1 MMTIFADMLT
11 GPPLLYSI
19 RFLPSCLLS
28 IVTNETHKSAPTDK
42 DNERGNKFQ
51 YSFFQTHSMPLFVW
65 SASRIVLASMCTTN
79 TSICL
84 PAFSLRRSIYST
96 DRHQRTHLDLLCNKD
111 RITIST
117 FRKIILRMENNRNW
131 PSLIRIMI
139 SELFIL
145 A

>member
-1 MMTIFADMLT
+1 MTIFTDMLT

-19 RFLPSCLLS
+19 RFLSSCLLS

-51 YSFFQTHSMPLFVW
+51 FRSFRVPDSFNALVW
-65 SASRIVLASMCTTN
+65 SASRIVLASMCNVYTTN
-79 TSICL
+79 ASICL
-84 PAFSLRRSIYST
+84 LAFSLRRSIYST

-117 FRKIILRMENNRNW
+117 LRKKYAERRTAGID
-131 PSLIRIMI
+131 LIW
-139 SELFIL
+139 SE
-145 A
+145 